1 MKSYIAEA
9 LNGVQYVFAA
19 LQQNETLQYIELGL
33 SILTSIILIAFR
45 IWRWVKEAK
54 ADGKI
59 TKEEIEEGAK
69 IIVDGAQEIAGKTK
83 EGIKGSQTED
93 EDKRE
98 EIEKDSGKGI

>member
-1 MKSYIAEA
+1 MKSWIAET
-9 LNGVQYVFAA
+9 LNGVQYVFAS

-45 IWRWVKEAK
+45 VWRWIKEAK

-69 IIVDGAQEIAGKTK
+69 IIADGAQEIADKTK
-83 EGIKGSQTED
+83 GIKGSQTEY

>member
-1 MKSYIAEA
+1 MKNWIAET
-9 LNGVQYVFAA
+9 LNGVQYVFAV

-69 IIVDGAQEIAGKTK
+69 IIVDGAQEIADKTK
-83 EGIKGSQTED
+83 ESIKGSQTQY
-93 EDKRE
+93 EDKRK

>member
-1 MKSYIAEA
+1 MKSWIAET
-9 LNGVQYVFAA
+9 LNGVQYVLAA

-45 IWRWVKEAK
+45 VWRWVKEAK

-69 IIVDGAQEIAGKTK
+69 IIEDGAQEIADKMK
-83 EGIKGSQTED
+83 KG
-93 EDKRE
+93 EDK
-98 EIEKDSGKGI
+98 DNG

>member
-1 MKSYIAEA
+1 MKSWIAET
-9 LNGVQYVFAA
+9 LNGAQYVFAA

-45 IWRWVKEAK
+45 VWHWVKEAK

-59 TKEEIEEGAK
+59 TKEEIEKGAE
-69 IIVDGAQEIAGKTK
+69 IIEDGAQEIAGKMK
-83 EGIKGSQTED
+83 GIKGSQTED

>member
-1 MKSYIAEA
+1 MKNWIAET

-59 TKEEIEEGAK
+59 TKEEIEEDAK
-69 IIVDGAQEIAGKTK
+69 IIVDGAQEIADKTK
-83 EGIKGSQTED
+83 GGIKGSQTEY
-93 EDKRE
+93 EDKRK

>member
-1 MKSYIAEA
+1 MKSWIAET
-9 LNGVQYVFAA
+9 LNGAQYVFAA

-45 IWRWVKEAK
+45 VWRWVKEAK

-69 IIVDGAQEIAGKTK
+69 IIVDGAQEIADKTK

-93 EDKRE
+93 EDKRK